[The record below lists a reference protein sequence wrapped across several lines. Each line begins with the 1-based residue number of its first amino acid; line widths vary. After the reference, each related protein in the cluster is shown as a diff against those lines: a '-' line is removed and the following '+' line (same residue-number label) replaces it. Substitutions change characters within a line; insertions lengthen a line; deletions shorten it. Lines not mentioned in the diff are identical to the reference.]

1 MYDVIGDADTF
12 SLVSGVY
19 ENDTADIGEIDDKR
33 RRKEKK
39 SAENL
44 RKISLRGIIMIVI
57 NICIICISV

>member
-19 ENDTADIGEIDDKR
+19 ENDTAED
-33 RRKEKK
+33 
-39 SAENL
+39 L
-44 RKISLRGIIMIVI
+44 RKISLRGIIMIII